1 MSAEHY
7 TEFKRF
13 IFVGIVVDSK
23 LSTFIFKLYQM
34 MIKRLL
40 CTKPLGGQVVFKFKV
55 VDI

>member
-13 IFVGIVVDSK
+13 IFVGIVDSK

-34 MIKRLL
+34 MMKRLL
-40 CTKPLGGQVVFKFKV
+40 
-55 VDI
+55 

>member
-40 CTKPLGGQVVFKFKV
+40 CTKPLGG
-55 VDI
+55 